1 MVNLSGLFSC
11 GSGTV
16 IGRAVFEKKNSS
28 EKEIYLNVLGAE
40 AGKGGG
46 SECIC
51 NSYFKYV
58 RKYVRDSI
66 YKDVLV

>member
-16 IGRAVFEKKNSS
+16 IGRAVFEKKKSS

-46 SECIC
+46 GVNVYVIVILSMSE
-51 NSYFKYV
+51 SM
-58 RKYVRDSI
+58 
-66 YKDVLV
+66 